1 MYRIRAAE
9 LDLRDSFI
17 AYGETKQEVI
27 AKMFQW
33 LEVHHSGYIGQPT
46 MARLAELDAQLNLHI
61 EEF

>member
-9 LDLRDSFI
+9 LDLHDSFI

-33 LEVHHSGYIGQPT
+33 IEVHHPGYVGEPT
-46 MARLAELDAQLNLHI
+46 MTRLAEIDALLNLHI